1 MIKLSS
7 MKKKVPT
14 VVKDGAT
21 GMAIGTAIIVPG
33 ISGGTIALVF
43 GAFKKIVNA
52 VDNLFSKEFWKNLL
66 ILLPF
71 LVGAIISVAA
81 LVYPFQLAF
90 KYCLFAVVCLFA
102 AFIVGSIPQITDEIK
117 DERLSK
123 WNIVQIAVGFSVA
136 AVIGILSLVF
146 NFDAGISG
154 LFAERPWYLYLIIF
168 VVGIFGSTGLI
179 VPGFSG
185 SMLLMVIG
193 FYQPILNLVDFSNF
207 WPNVS
212 LGFVFALGVLVG
224 FIIFSKLMNKLITN
238 HRRATLCVVIGFV
251 IGSLVSIYVN
261 SQMFNYI
268 NNCFVNNTGLLDLIL
283 APILFA
289 IGLALSILFTH
300 YCRKHKGEM
309 NAEN

>member
-1 MIKLSS
+1 
-7 MKKKVPT
+7 MKKKLPT
-14 VVKDGAT
+14 PIKDGIT

-43 GAFKKIVNA
+43 GAFKRIVDS
-52 VDNLFSKEFWKNLL
+52 VDNLFTKHFWKSLG

-71 LVGAIISVAA
+71 LIGAIISVAA

-90 KYCLFAVVCLFA
+90 KYCLLSIICLFA
-102 AFIVGSIPQITDEIK
+102 GFIIGSLPGIIDEVK
-117 DERLSK
+117 DEKATKSNVLQLL
-123 WNIVQIAVGFSVA
+123 IGFVVA
-136 AVIGILSLVF
+136 ASIGVLSIVF
-146 NFDAGISG
+146 NFYDSIYI
-154 LFAERPWYLYLIIF
+154 LFIERPFYLYIIIF

-238 HRRATLCVVIGFV
+238 HKRGTLFVVIGF
-251 IGSLVSIYVN
+251 ILGSLISIFVN
-261 SQMFNYI
+261 SQMLTYFKSNL
-268 NNCFVNNTGLLDLIL
+268 GLLDYIL
-283 APILFA
+283 APILL
-289 IGLALSILFTH
+289 IVGLTLSILFVFYT
-300 YCRKHKGEM
+300 RKHKRGEY
-309 NAEN
+309 AEN